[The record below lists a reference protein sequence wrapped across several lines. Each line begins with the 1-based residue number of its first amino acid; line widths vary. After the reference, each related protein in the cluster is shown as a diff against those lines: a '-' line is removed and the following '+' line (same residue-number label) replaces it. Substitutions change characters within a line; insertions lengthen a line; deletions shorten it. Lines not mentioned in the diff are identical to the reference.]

1 MSHAYSVD
9 LRKRVVFAV
18 LGGMRVDQA
27 AATFDLGTA
36 TVKRWVKR
44 YKETNSLEALPR
56 GGNRPRVLSDDQEQI
71 VDALVKSHPDWTE
84 EEYTKFLVE
93 NHGFKLSRSTVG
105 RVIRRLGYSVKNRP
119 SLRRSEIVHMSASD
133 VSTTSKPS
141 EESPLRVWYL
151 WTKRVQTS
159 R

>member
-9 LRKRVVFAV
+9 LRERVVFAV

-27 AATFDLGTA
+27 AATFDVGTA
-36 TVKRWVKR
+36 SVKRWVKR
-44 YKETNSLEALPR
+44 YKETGSLEPLPR
-56 GGNRPRVLSDDQEQI
+56 GGNRPRVLSDDQVQI
-71 VDALVKSHPDWTE
+71 VDELVQAHPDWTE

-93 NHGFKLSRSTVG
+93 NHGFKLSRSTAG
-105 RVIRRLGYSVKNRP
+105 RVIRRLGYSVKKRP
-119 SLRRSEIVHMSASD
+119 SLRRSEIVHMSEND
-133 VSTTSKPS
+133 VPTTSKQS

-151 WTKRVQTS
+151 WTKRVRTS